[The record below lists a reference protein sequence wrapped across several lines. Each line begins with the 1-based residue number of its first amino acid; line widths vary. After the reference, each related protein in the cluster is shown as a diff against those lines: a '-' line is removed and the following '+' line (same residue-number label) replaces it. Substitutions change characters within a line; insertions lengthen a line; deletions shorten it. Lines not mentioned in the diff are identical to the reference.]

1 VTGYVPPGWPA
12 GVQPPG
18 TPEFEQTA
26 VSWLLQVVP
35 PDYMLHGVLKRHP
48 IALATLA
55 RHHLTACVDGARNG
69 YRSARSELRHQLPP
83 SAVEGVLSAY
93 RSEGMRLAESARA
106 ADLIERALR
115 GEVFVRQMNGG
126 ARSARPS
133 AGPSR
138 SAGTTSPAR
147 EVRQGGQAEPPQRTQ
162 PPAGASARSR
172 PAADRRAPV
181 QLERPRSSGRDRA
194 KPS

>member
-12 GVQPPG
+12 GVQAPG

-35 PDYMLHGVLKRHP
+35 PDYILHGVLKRHP
-48 IALATLA
+48 VALAALA

-83 SAVEGVLSAY
+83 SAVEAVLSAY

-126 ARSARPS
+126 ARSARQAPAQPGS
-133 AGPSR
+133 AGSASR
-138 SAGTTSPAR
+138 AVQVRPGT
-147 EVRQGGQAEPPQRTQ
+147 QNQ
-162 PPAGASARSR
+162 PPAGAPARSR
-172 PAADRRAPV
+172 PAAEQPGPAQP
-181 QLERPRSSGRDRA
+181 ERPRSPGRPRPKA
-194 KPS
+194 L